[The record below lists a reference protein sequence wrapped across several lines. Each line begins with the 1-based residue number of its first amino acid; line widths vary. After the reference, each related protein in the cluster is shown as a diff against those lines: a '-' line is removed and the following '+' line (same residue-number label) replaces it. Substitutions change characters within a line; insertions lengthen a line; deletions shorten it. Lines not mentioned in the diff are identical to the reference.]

1 MGQDS
6 TILDAVIV
14 GAGFAGL
21 YAIKRLSD
29 AGFSIQAFEAG
40 DGIGGTWYWNRYP
53 GARVDLECWDYSYSF
68 SPELQDEWDWP
79 ERYPTSSELMRYLNH
94 VADRFRLRE
103 SIQFNTKVTSAVFD
117 EQANLWNVT
126 TSDGKT
132 VKARFFVP
140 ATGVLSVPKPPEI
153 PGIET
158 FGGQTYHTGRWPHHE
173 VDFTNKRVGVI
184 GTGSSGIQ
192 VIQALAGKCKH
203 LTVFQRTAVFVVP
216 AKNHPLTPAMRA
228 RVRATYGERRAI
240 SRLTRFGIAVPMSSE
255 SAVEATVEERQK
267 KYENAWENSQLLG
280 FRMCYGDI
288 LADEAANETVA
299 EFIRGKIREI
309 VKKPDVA
316 EKLLPRGFP
325 FGTKRPCLGDT
336 YYSVYNRDD
345 VELVDLR
352 ATPIERIVP
361 DGVVTSA
368 GLHELD
374 VLICA
379 TGYDALTGALTQID
393 VRGLGGRKLT
403 DKWSQGAKTYLGLMT
418 AGFPNLF
425 TVTGPGSPG
434 PLANMSMSIEQH
446 VDWITHCMEH
456 LRDHNIDRI
465 EAGHHAEEAWMQH
478 VQEIVSRT
486 LYLKANSWY
495 LGANVPGKPQ
505 VFLPYLGGHGT
516 YRKKCDD
523 VAAAGYEGFVLRH
536 REVSEAANEPVNAGN
551 GEAARSAA
559 AGMLGGGA

>member
-1 MGQDS
+1 MTQDS
-6 TILDAVIV
+6 RVLDAVIV

-21 YAIKRLSD
+21 YAIKRLRD
-29 AGFSIQAFEAG
+29 AGFAIQAFEAG

-68 SPELQDEWDWP
+68 SPALQDDWDWP
-79 ERYPTSSELMRYLNH
+79 ERYPTSAELMRYLNH
-94 VADRFRLRE
+94 VADRFQLRE
-103 SIQFNTKVTSAVFD
+103 SIQFNTQVTSATFD
-117 EQANLWNVT
+117 EQANLWRIA
-126 TSDGKT
+126 TSDGKM

-140 ATGVLSVPKPPEI
+140 ATGVLSVPKPPELQ
-153 PGIET
+153 GIES
-158 FGGQTYHTGRWPHHE
+158 FKGESYHTGRWPHHE
-173 VDFTNKRVGVI
+173 VDFSNKRVGVI

-216 AKNHPLTPAMRA
+216 AKNHPLTPEMRA

-240 SRLTRFGIAVPMSSE
+240 SRLTRFGIAVPMAYE
-255 SAVEATVEERQK
+255 SALEATPQERMR

-288 LADEAANETVA
+288 LSNEAANETVA
-299 EFIRGKIREI
+299 DFIRDKIREI
-309 VKKPDVA
+309 VKNPDVA

-336 YYSVYNRDD
+336 YYSTYNRDD
-345 VELVDLR
+345 VTLVDLR
-352 ATPIERIVP
+352 ATPIERVVA
-361 DGVVTSA
+361 DGVVTSD
-368 GLHELD
+368 GLQELD
-374 VLICA
+374 VLIYA

-393 VRGLGGRKLT
+393 VQGLNGQKLT
-403 DKWSQGAKTYLGLMT
+403 DKWADGAKTYLGLMT

-446 VDWITHCMEH
+446 VDWITRCMEY
-456 LRDHNIDRI
+456 LRENNVDRI
-465 EAGHHAEEAWMQH
+465 DADGCAEESWMQH
-478 VQEIVSRT
+478 VQEIVGRT

-505 VFLPYLGGHGT
+505 VFLPYLGGHGA

-523 VAAAGYEGFVLRH
+523 VAASGYEGFVLTRN
-536 REVSEAANEPVNAGN
+536 AANESINAPN
-551 GEAARSAA
+551 AEAARAA
-559 AGMLGGGA
+559 AVGILGGAV

>member
-1 MGQDS
+1 MTQDS
-6 TILDAVIV
+6 RVLDAVIV

-21 YAIKRLSD
+21 YAIKRLCD

-68 SPELQDEWDWP
+68 SPELQDDWDWP
-79 ERYPTSSELMRYLNH
+79 ERYPTSAELMRYLNH
-94 VADRFRLRE
+94 VADRFQLRE
-103 SIQFNTKVTSAVFD
+103 SIQFNTKVISATFD
-117 EQANLWNVT
+117 EQANLWRIAT
-126 TSDGKT
+126 LDGRT

-153 PGIET
+153 PGIES
-158 FGGQTYHTGRWPHHE
+158 FQGESYHTGRWPHHE
-173 VDFTNKRVGVI
+173 VDFSNKRVGVI

-216 AKNHPLTPAMRA
+216 AKNHPLTPEMRA

-240 SRLTRFGIAVPMSSE
+240 SRLTRFGIAVPMAYE
-255 SAVEATVEERQK
+255 SALDATPQERMR

-288 LADEAANETVA
+288 LSNEAANETVA
-299 EFIRGKIREI
+299 DFIRNKIREI
-309 VKKPDVA
+309 VKNPDVA
-316 EKLLPRGFP
+316 EKLMPRGFP

-336 YYSVYNRDD
+336 YYSIYNRDD
-345 VELVDLR
+345 VTLVDLR
-352 ATPIERIVP
+352 ATPIERVVAE
-361 DGVVTSA
+361 GVVTSD
-368 GLHELD
+368 GLQELD
-374 VLICA
+374 VLIYA
-379 TGYDALTGALTQID
+379 TGYDALTGALTQIE
-393 VRGLGGRKLT
+393 VQGLNGQKLT
-403 DKWSQGAKTYLGLMT
+403 DKWAAGAKTYLGLMT

-446 VDWITHCMEH
+446 VDWIARCMEY
-456 LRDHNIDRI
+456 LREHNVDRI
-465 EAGHHAEEAWMQH
+465 DADRHAEESWMQH
-478 VQEIVSRT
+478 VQEIVGRT

-505 VFLPYLGGHGT
+505 VFLPYLGGHGA

-523 VAAAGYEGFVLRH
+523 VAASGYEGFVLTRN
-536 REVSEAANEPVNAGN
+536 AANESINMPNA
-551 GEAARSAA
+551 EAAHAA
-559 AGMLGGGA
+559 AVGILGGAV

>member
-1 MGQDS
+1 MNQDS
-6 TILDAVIV
+6 RILDAVIV

-21 YAIKRLSD
+21 YAIKRLRD

-68 SPELQDEWDWP
+68 SPELQDDWDWP
-79 ERYPTSSELMRYLNH
+79 ERYPTSAELMRYLNH
-94 VADRFRLRE
+94 VADRFQLRE
-103 SIQFNTKVTSAVFD
+103 SIQFNTKVTSAAFD
-117 EQANLWNVT
+117 DKTNLWDVT

-153 PGIET
+153 PGIGT
-158 FGGQTYHTGRWPHHE
+158 FKGESYHTGRWPHHE
-173 VDFTNKRVGVI
+173 VDFGNKRVGVI

-216 AKNHPLTPAMRA
+216 AKNYPLTPEMRA
-228 RVRATYGERRAI
+228 RVRATYGERRSI
-240 SRLTRFGIAVPMSSE
+240 SRLTRFGIAVPMAYE
-255 SAVEATVEERQK
+255 SALDATPQERLR

-288 LADEAANETVA
+288 LSNEAANETVVD
-299 EFIRGKIREI
+299 FIRGKIRET
-309 VKKPDVA
+309 VRKPEVA

-336 YYSVYNRDD
+336 YYSTYNRDD
-345 VELVDLR
+345 VTLVDLR
-352 ATPIERIVP
+352 STPIERIVP
-361 DGVVTSA
+361 EGVVTSE
-368 GLHELD
+368 GLQELD
-374 VLICA
+374 VLIYA

-393 VRGLGGRKLT
+393 VRGLKGRRLT
-403 DKWSQGAKTYLGLMT
+403 DKWVDGAKTYLGLMT

-446 VDWITHCMEH
+446 VDWITRCMEY
-456 LRDHNIDRI
+456 LREHKVSRID
-465 EAGHHAEEAWMQH
+465 ADKQAEESWMQH
-478 VQEIVSRT
+478 VQEIVGRT

-523 VAAAGYEGFVLRH
+523 VAASGYEGFVLTRN
-536 REVSEAANEPVNAGN
+536 AANEPFNAPN
-551 GEAARSAA
+551 AEASHASAA
-559 AGMLGGGA
+559 GILGGAV